1 MTIVIALTDVKGDTS
16 HTITTNKPG
25 MVLQFMKD
33 HDHAGA
39 MLTLRVSADDDEAVL
54 ILNELLAL
62 ELAKPK

>member
-1 MTIVIALTDVKGDTS
+1 MA
-16 HTITTNKPG
+16 
-25 MVLQFMKD
+25 LQFMKD